1 MSFVSNLG
9 KGEKE
14 ALAVTYAALILYDGN
29 VDVTEDRLQSV
40 LKAAGV
46 DVPAYYSKLWAK
58 GLKARSV
65 ESIISS
71 AGSVSVA
78 PAAGAP
84 AAAVPAG
91 ASAPAADKDSDKK
104 KKKDSS
110 DEGGGGM
117 GGLFGDEEGE
127 EGGGGMGGLFGDSE
141 D

>member
-1 MSFVSNLG
+1 MSFVSHLG

-14 ALAVTYAALILYDGN
+14 ALAVTYAALILYDGG
-29 VDVTEDRLQSV
+29 VDVTEAHLNSV

-46 DVPAYYSKLWAK
+46 DVPPYYSKLWAK
-58 GLKARSV
+58 GLQVRSV

-78 PAAGAP
+78 PAAAP
-84 AAAVPAG
+84 AAA
-91 ASAPAADKDSDKK
+91 APAAAPAKVDDKK

-110 DEGGGGM
+110 DDGGGGM
-117 GGLFGDEEGE
+117 GGLFGDDGDGE
-127 EGGGGMGGLFGDSE
+127 DGGGMGGLCGD